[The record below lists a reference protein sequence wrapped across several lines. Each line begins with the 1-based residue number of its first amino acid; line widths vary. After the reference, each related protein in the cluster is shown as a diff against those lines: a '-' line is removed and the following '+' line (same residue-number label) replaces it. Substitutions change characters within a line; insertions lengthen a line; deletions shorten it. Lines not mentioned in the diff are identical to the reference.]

1 MQYEDEF
8 QRLGM
13 RVAAGAFLFLGLPLM
28 MLLGFVVL
36 TQWGV
41 LVWPRCR
48 CRRCCSG
55 PTLFLERFC
64 WSSTWWA
71 SS

>member
-41 LVWPRCR
+41 LVWP
-48 CRRCCSG
+48 
-55 PTLFLERFC
+55 
-64 WSSTWWA
+64 
-71 SS
+71 